1 MGKIK
6 RILSLAV
13 LTLCI
18 IQLTAC
24 GGSAST
30 AKGVPDR
37 TAELVVLDYFDE
49 RGMQH
54 GDYNSYSF
62 NVIHN
67 YDKSS
72 NSDAAVIN
80 LKIEYN
86 YASESTYVPVWYSYN
101 KSSDLWSLD
110 RKGNWSESVMNYSG
124 DKLIGCWRIN
134 YYDDYYEIEIKSI
147 SGNNVSLNYSIY
159 AAATVS
165 MGLDPDR
172 MLSVD
177 GEGTFTLTNWGVSI
191 PFDLPEGFYCN
202 KGGGRFGE
210 KNTDLNIL
218 FDPQQGCNS
227 GYINGSLSYVQ
238 P

>member
-1 MGKIK
+1 MKS
-6 RILSLAV
+6 RIVSYIALLFFALLV
-13 LTLCI
+13 L
-18 IQLTAC
+18 LTGC
-24 GGSAST
+24 GNSQS

-37 TAELVVLDYFDE
+37 TAELVILDYFDE
-49 RGMQH
+49 RGMRQ

-86 YASESTYVPVWYSYN
+86 YAVENTYVPVWYSYN
-101 KSSDLWSLD
+101 KSSELWTLD
-110 RKGNWSESVMNYSG
+110 RKGNWSESAISFSG
-124 DKLIGCWRIN
+124 EKLIGRWRISN
-134 YYDDYYEIEIKSI
+134 YDDNYEIEIKSVNGDSI
-147 SGNNVSLNYSIY
+147 TLDYDIY

-177 GEGTFTLTNWGVSI
+177 GSGTYSLSNWGITI
-191 PFDLPEGFYCN
+191 PFDLPDGFYCN

-210 KNTDLNIL
+210 KSTDLNIRI
-218 FDPQQGCNS
+218 DPQQGCNS
-227 GYINGSLSYVQ
+227 GYIYGSLSFVQ